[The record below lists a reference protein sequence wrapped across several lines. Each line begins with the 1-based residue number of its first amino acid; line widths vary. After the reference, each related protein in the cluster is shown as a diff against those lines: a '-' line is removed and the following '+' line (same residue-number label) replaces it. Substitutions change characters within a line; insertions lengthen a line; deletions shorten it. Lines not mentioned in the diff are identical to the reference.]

1 MSERSSRDARRDP
14 PAQAEDPPGLSRRGF
29 LRSASLSVLALGTP
43 SLLASC
49 GTPGARQTPET
60 CPSPDLSTTEKTL
73 TFSNWPVY
81 IDESTEVVDGRRTT
95 VIPTLQD
102 FQAETGIDVLY
113 NTDVNDNAEFF
124 AKVRDQLAACE
135 PTGRDLMVLTDW
147 TTARMVALGWLQKLD
162 RTRMPHVE
170 ENLLSRLRSPAWD
183 PGRDFSVPWQSGLTG
198 VAYNARYTRGVGSVE
213 ELLTRP
219 DLRGKVS
226 LPSELNDTMGFMLRM
241 VGADPSNF
249 TDPEYDRALDRLREV
264 VASGQIRRFTGNDF
278 VRDLDAGNVVACV
291 GWSGDVLG
299 LQDSNPDIH
308 WVVPDEG
315 MQIWS
320 DNMLV
325 PNKATHKAHAERL
338 MDYYYQPEV
347 AAQVAASVRYICPV
361 EGARE
366 AMENIDPSLVDNP
379 LVFPDEAFLAQ
390 TYPFMNLPEGTRRR
404 YERAFIQAMGA

>member
-1 MSERSSRDARRDP
+1 MSERSFRDASSDTRSLP
-14 PAQAEDPPGLSRRGF
+14 KGSPGVSRRGF

-49 GTPGARQTPET
+49 GTPGARQTPES
-60 CPSPDLSTTEKTL
+60 CPSEDLSDAERTVS
-73 TFSNWPVY
+73 FSNWPAY
-81 IDESTEVVDGRRTT
+81 IDEGTEVVDGRRTT
-95 VIPTLQD
+95 VIPTLRD
-102 FQAETGIDVLY
+102 FEARSGIEVVY
-113 NTDVNDNAEFF
+113 NSDVNDNAEFF

-135 PTGRDLMVLTDW
+135 PTGRDLMVITDW
-147 TTARMVALGWLQKLD
+147 AAARMVALGWLQKLD
-162 RTRMPHVE
+162 RARMPHVDE
-170 ENLLSRLRSPAWD
+170 HLLSRLRSPTWD
-183 PGRDFSVPWQSGLTG
+183 PGREYSVPWQSGLTG
-198 VAYNARYTRGVGSVE
+198 LAYNARYTTAVGSVE

-249 TDPEYDRALDRLREV
+249 TDQEYDRALDRLREV

-315 MQIWS
+315 MQIFS

-325 PNKATHKAHAERL
+325 PNKATHKANAERL

-347 AAQVAASVRYICPV
+347 AARVAASVRFLCPV

-366 AMENIDPSLVDNP
+366 AMEHINPSLVENP
-379 LVFPDEAFLAQ
+379 YIFPDEAFLSQ

-404 YERAFIQAMGA
+404 YERSFIQAMGA